1 MRVGRVTPCAPLGV
15 KPRIRRARTA
25 RPTHFAI
32 IVCQRHNPA
41 FIGVALAAVAD
52 SGYVLAFCMS
62 EILVI
67 GHRNPDTDAICSA
80 IGYAEFK
87 RRTGMAEA
95 VAARCG
101 DTNDRI
107 DFVLKTFG
115 VPAPKFVADVSPKI
129 SDVMQRRVLSVR
141 PDSTAAEALRLM
153 DEKNLRLL
161 PVLDEQRKCR
171 GLLSLFKLSKFLFP
185 AANLKNARQH
195 LNSREV
201 LSSLAG
207 LAQTLDGKIAVG
219 FDIER
224 EQELVLMIGAMGL
237 ESFAARLEQFPPEKS
252 CVIVGDRWDIQ
263 NVAIRE
269 GVRVLIVTGD
279 ITVEPKTLE
288 AAQKKNVTVITSPH
302 DTATTAS
309 LCRAAVAVRHVLNEE
324 FLCFRENAPLAAV
337 REEAMSSGYLA
348 FPVLGNEGETVGIL
362 SKTDFL
368 KMVTRKLILVDHN
381 ELSQAVQGA
390 DQVEIIEIIDHHRIG
405 TLATQQPIL
414 FRNEPVGSTSTIVA
428 DCFFRHGVELP
439 REIAGLLLAGLVA
452 DTLNLTSPT
461 TTPRDAEIL
470 KQLER
475 LADVN
480 AREFTEKL
488 FASGSLLTLKPAP
501 QAVATDCKEYAENG
515 AKFSVA
521 QIEEIG
527 LEQFWKRKDELLA
540 ALEEF
545 CGRRG
550 FLFSAL
556 LVTDVAT
563 QGSLLLVVG
572 DEKFIKRIDYP
583 RREPGIYELRDVVS
597 RKKQLLPYLTH
608 CLRETEKGVKG

>member
-1 MRVGRVTPCAPLGV
+1 
-15 KPRIRRARTA
+15 
-25 RPTHFAI
+25 
-32 IVCQRHNPA
+32 
-41 FIGVALAAVAD
+41 
-52 SGYVLAFCMS
+52 MS

-95 VAARCG
+95 IAARCG

-107 DFVLKTFG
+107 DFVLNTFG

-129 SDVMQRRVLSVR
+129 SDVMQRKILSVR
-141 PDSTAAEALRLM
+141 PEATAADALRLM
-153 DEKNLRLL
+153 DEKNLRIL
-161 PVLDEQRKCR
+161 PVMDAEQKCR

-185 AANLKNARQH
+185 AVSRHGGQH
-195 LNSREV
+195 NSREV
-201 LSSLAG
+201 LSSLSS
-207 LAQTLDGKIAVG
+207 LARTLDGELVVSVDA
-219 FDIER
+219 ER
-224 EQELVLMIGAMGL
+224 EDELILMIGAMGL
-237 ESFAARLEQFPPEKS
+237 ESFAARLDQFPPEKS

-269 GVRVLIVTGD
+269 GVRVLIVTGG

-288 AAQKKNVTVITSPH
+288 SARRQNVSVITSQH

-309 LCRAAVAVRHVLNEE
+309 LCRAAVGVRHVLNEE

-337 REEAMSSGYLA
+337 RDEATSSGYLV
-348 FPVLGNEGETVGIL
+348 FPVLNGEGQTVGIL

-368 KMVTRKLILVDHN
+368 KTVTRKLILVDHN

-390 DQVEIIEIIDHHRIG
+390 DEVEIVEIIDHHRIG
-405 TLATQQPIL
+405 ALATQQPIL

-428 DCFFRHGVELP
+428 DCYFRQGVELP
-439 REIAGLLLAGLVA
+439 REIAGLLLAGVVS

-461 TTPRDAEIL
+461 TTSRDAEVL
-470 KQLER
+470 KKLEE
-475 LADVN
+475 LAQVN

-501 QAVATDCKEYAENG
+501 QAIATDCKEYAEQG

-527 LEQFWKRKDELLA
+527 FEQFWPRKDELLA
-540 ALEEF
+540 ALEVY
-545 CGRRG
+545 RDKRAYH
-550 FLFSAL
+550 FSTL
-556 LVTDVAT
+556 LITDVTT
-563 QGSLLLVVG
+563 QCSLLLVVG

-583 RREPGIYELRDVVS
+583 RLEPGIYELRDVVS

-608 CLRETEKGVKG
+608 CLHETEKGVKG